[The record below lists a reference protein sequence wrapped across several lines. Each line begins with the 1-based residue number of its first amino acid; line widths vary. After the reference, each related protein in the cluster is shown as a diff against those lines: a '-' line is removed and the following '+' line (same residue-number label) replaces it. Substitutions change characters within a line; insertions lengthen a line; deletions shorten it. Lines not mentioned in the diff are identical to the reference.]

1 MKQVIKKI
9 VGKMI
14 VSSPTGASLS
24 NKELK
29 ALKGLNQLKKMRSS
43 SPTGGSIKKRTKP
56 LKK

>member
-1 MKQVIKKI
+1 MKQVINKL

-14 VSSPTGASLS
+14 GNSPTGASLS
-24 NKELK
+24 NRELK
-29 ALKGLNQLKKMRSS
+29 AMKGAIQLKRLKNS